1 MKKLNSII
9 SLTLAVFIGL
19 IGSNSASS
27 QTVDFVVGVVD
38 YFGDMKIE
46 IVDYFG
52 DEKWEVVGACSN
64 LPSLKVEIVDYFGD
78 KKIEIVD
85 YFGDKRVCI
94 SGANNLDRKTLK
106 ILGLIN

>member
-1 MKKLNSII
+1 MKKFNSMI

-52 DEKWEVVGACSN
+52 D
-64 LPSLKVEIVDYFGD
+64 
-78 KKIEIVD
+78 
-85 YFGDKRVCI
+85 KRVCI

-106 ILGLIN
+106 LLGLIN

>member
-1 MKKLNSII
+1 MKKFNSMI
-9 SLTLAVFIGL
+9 SLTIAVFIGL

-52 DEKWEVVGACSN
+52 D
-64 LPSLKVEIVDYFGD
+64 
-78 KKIEIVD
+78 
-85 YFGDKRVCI
+85 KRVCI

-106 ILGLIN
+106 LLGLIN